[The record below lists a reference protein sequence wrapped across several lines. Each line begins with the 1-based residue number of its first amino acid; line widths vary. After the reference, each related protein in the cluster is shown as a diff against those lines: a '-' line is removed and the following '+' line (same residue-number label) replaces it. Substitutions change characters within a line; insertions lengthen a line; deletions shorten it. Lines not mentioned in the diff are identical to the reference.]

1 MVLRKKV
8 QKVPVGL
15 KQESYRAN
23 KKDSKGSH
31 ITEHPDQINQMYID
45 IDTKAKQVLL
55 YYILLR
61 YTGSFRVK
69 VKSYR
74 VIILAMNFLFRFS

>member
-31 ITEHPDQINQMYID
+31 ITEHPDLKSNQPNVY
-45 IDTKAKQVLL
+45 
-55 YYILLR
+55 R
-61 YTGSFRVK
+61 YRYQSQTGL
-69 VKSYR
+69 
-74 VIILAMNFLFRFS
+74 IILYIIEVYRLFQS